1 MQRRILNFFILLSF
15 ISATNSHILADDYNW
30 QPVLKDHLGENLKY
44 ISNVD
49 KEKMLE
55 EEGEIS
61 TSLSEVRESIFS
73 LFNAINNVEKYRPK
87 PTEQYYDIA
96 RRKKYNDLIQAM
108 LTFLNGKEKGNK
120 ILDKNTI
127 ESLEILRGGNFIDKI
142 CLYFN
147 LDKLKEDKITLGE
160 EEAIRRYTDDI
171 SLDKIFFL
179 SKILNYQRDNHAL
192 VENRQILELLCE
204 DPNILESLFQNLQQ
218 MKQTQEFLLLFN
230 DQISFLNQCGF
241 SDIEFEDCLDNF
253 GYIDNDN
260 IKEIIEY
267 GQDTSIRERNNI
279 NFYGNKR
286 ENAQQYSW
294 ELLDWINP
302 LSYISWYL
310 RKNKRMHVFFDV
322 LHMKKI
328 IGGVLF
334 ILVFKHI
341 TRYNSSP
348 VIKKISDVITV
359 TILFDFIF
367 RFMPSIK
374 NCTIFALLIALV
386 FCFVKEEANIIALCI
401 LTMLFLFLK
410 FFCGIDK
417 PNLYDEYSNKVESAP
432 TNQDNA
438 FVRIENE
445 KAPQNEQGMGQ
456 NQHLDNAEENLEDQ
470 RGSLSVAFIIENFIT
485 LLSSLLQGIIPFL
498 ERVCEHIIKY
508 WGFIAIVLF
517 VPAFII
523 FIIWLSQNEIL
534 YKNSLHKYLCKN
546 LEQRTLYT
554 ARKYVQNMRS
564 FYNTIKKNTSLYNK
578 LRRRLKTCYFL
589 FDKDAEEKLTEKQ
602 AFILTMLGEN
612 DDEIYPEDIVKFFAL
627 FDQEIKSTFK
637 KAISEIYDIST
648 YVNSAHLVSTKRYC
662 IARFIKGDSNYICM
676 KSMLHPY
683 LTEGIKNNV
692 VLGER
697 SKYKYRNML
706 FTGSNRSGKTTFIA
720 AVALNVLLAHVFGI
734 AFCEEC
740 ILTPFD
746 KIIAIFNYETDIND
760 QQSKFSNEIKILRQ
774 LLSYLDENKDLKI
787 LFASDEQFSST
798 DPETANYLMSCF
810 ISSIYLQK
818 NITSLNSTH
827 LALPRKLAVLFQDSL
842 GVCNVSLKTI
852 IEEDGNINFK
862 RTLISRNG
870 IMIGEQ
876 LARNMGFFDHL
887 DPNFVQG
894 LKKIKY

>member
-96 RRKKYNDLIQAM
+96 RRKKYNNLIQAM

-171 SLDKIFFL
+171 SLDKVFFL

-286 ENAQQYSW
+286 ENAHQYSW

-348 VIKKISDVITV
+348 VVKKISDVITV

-417 PNLYDEYSNKVESAP
+417 PDLWDNYNNSVKSNETPYEDAFWRVENESA
-432 TNQDNA
+432 QQNA
-438 FVRIENE
+438 
-445 KAPQNEQGMGQ
+445 QGMGQ
-456 NQHLDNAEENLEDQ
+456 NQHFQDNAGENLEDQ
-470 RGSLSVAFIIENFIT
+470 RRSLSVAFIIENFIT
-485 LLSSLLQGIIPFL
+485 FLSSLLQGIIPFL
-498 ERVCEHIIKY
+498 KRICEHIIKY

-523 FIIWLSQNEIL
+523 FMIWLSQNEIL

-554 ARKYVQNMRS
+554 ARKYSDDSNKPLGVSVDLEYTEYFDDIKSNVHSRRVLRRINEDELDRIRLPFKRIKVISINGLEVKVIPAVEDENENQYIRS
-564 FYNTIKKNTSLYNK
+564 NIAKHYNYDDFVEYIGYEDSIDEYIDVTPVNDDLTNTIIDNGYYPIYRADSFVSNLVKK
-578 LRRRLKTCYFL
+578 
-589 FDKDAEEKLTEKQ
+589 
-602 AFILTMLGEN
+602 
-612 DDEIYPEDIVKFFAL
+612 DEY
-627 FDQEIKSTFK
+627 
-637 KAISEIYDIST
+637 
-648 YVNSAHLVSTKRYC
+648 KR
-662 IARFIKGDSNYICM
+662 
-676 KSMLHPY
+676 
-683 LTEGIKNNV
+683 
-692 VLGER
+692 
-697 SKYKYRNML
+697 
-706 FTGSNRSGKTTFIA
+706 
-720 AVALNVLLAHVFGI
+720 
-734 AFCEEC
+734 
-740 ILTPFD
+740 
-746 KIIAIFNYETDIND
+746 
-760 QQSKFSNEIKILRQ
+760 
-774 LLSYLDENKDLKI
+774 
-787 LFASDEQFSST
+787 
-798 DPETANYLMSCF
+798 
-810 ISSIYLQK
+810 QK
-818 NITSLNSTH
+818 
-827 LALPRKLAVLFQDSL
+827 
-842 GVCNVSLKTI
+842 
-852 IEEDGNINFK
+852 
-862 RTLISRNG
+862 
-870 IMIGEQ
+870 
-876 LARNMGFFDHL
+876 
-887 DPNFVQG
+887 
-894 LKKIKY
+894 